1 MHWAR
6 PPVFLLFPGFLR
18 YLLHLFYVCR
28 DRRDNKFN
36 ELQPK
41 TVEKLAATWRP
52 LGNPNY
58 FFPFTIRT
66 AARVGD
72 HMADLSQ
79 IWWGTMDSVAFFVCV
94 HRWDKLCRS
103 SLSPTRSDKL
113 SLNCKIGGI
122 WLYNRKRISQQQR
135 TFSVA
140 NNNNWVSSS
149 TSRMRTMGCP
159 GAVSG
164 QLTGC
169 GVHTPSIFLSF
180 FFFSFS
186 PLFRA
191 FSLLKVL
198 LGTQFVLCCYDTKNA
213 YVVLASAYRG
223 RQFNK
228 WPILLLRL
236 ISSQHTQTHT
246 HTQTDKHTVN
256 VLL

>member
-6 PPVFLLFPGFLR
+6 PPVFLLLPGFLR
-18 YLLHLFYVCR
+18 CFTFSASAVIDATINLTSCS
-28 DRRDNKFN
+28 RRQLRNS
-36 ELQPK
+36 Q
-41 TVEKLAATWRP
+41 P

-72 HMADLSQ
+72 HMTDLSQ
-79 IWWGTMDSVAFFVCV
+79 IWRGTMDSVAFFVCV

-113 SLNCKIGGI
+113 SLNCEIGGI
-122 WLYNRKRISQQQR
+122 GLYNRKRISQQQR

-140 NNNNWVSSS
+140 NNDNWVSSS

-159 GAVSG
+159 GSVSG

-186 PLFRA
+186 P
-191 FSLLKVL
+191 SLSC
-198 LGTQFVLCCYDTKNA
+198 FFIA
-213 YVVLASAYRG
+213 
-223 RQFNK
+223 
-228 WPILLLRL
+228 
-236 ISSQHTQTHT
+236 
-246 HTQTDKHTVN
+246 
-256 VLL
+256 

>member
-1 MHWAR
+1 MLIAKWRVR
-6 PPVFLLFPGFLR
+6 PQWKATRSFASLWLLLLLLLRLLPGKYMKIVLTLDKR
-18 YLLHLFYVCR
+18 HKRHKVKRALGASSCLPSPSWLPSLLHLFCVCR

-36 ELQPK
+36 ELQSK

-72 HMADLSQ
+72 HMTDLSQ
-79 IWWGTMDSVAFFVCV
+79 IWRGTMDSVAFFVCV

-122 WLYNRKRISQQQR
+122 GLYNRKRISQQQR

-140 NNNNWVSSS
+140 NNDNWVSSS

-159 GAVSG
+159 GSVSG

-186 PLFRA
+186 P
-191 FSLLKVL
+191 SLSC
-198 LGTQFVLCCYDTKNA
+198 FFIA
-213 YVVLASAYRG
+213 
-223 RQFNK
+223 
-228 WPILLLRL
+228 
-236 ISSQHTQTHT
+236 
-246 HTQTDKHTVN
+246 
-256 VLL
+256 